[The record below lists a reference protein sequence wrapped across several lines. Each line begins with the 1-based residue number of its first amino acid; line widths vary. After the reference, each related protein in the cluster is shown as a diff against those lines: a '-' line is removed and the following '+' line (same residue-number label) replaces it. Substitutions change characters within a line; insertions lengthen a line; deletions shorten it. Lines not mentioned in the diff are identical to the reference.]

1 MVLEE
6 AADAVAEAAGVAA
19 GAVPGAGSAARMPLM
34 ASNALLPVVEAA
46 AGVGVTAAVAANA
59 ANESRFGALITLN

>member
-1 MVLEE
+1 
-6 AADAVAEAAGVAA
+6 
-19 GAVPGAGSAARMPLM
+19 
-34 ASNALLPVVEAA
+34 VEAA